1 MKKNLKI
8 PGGMAGLVM
17 AAVIATVPAQA
28 GEFSDGNEFAA
39 GEEFTD
45 AIQENVD
52 EEKEI
57 ISDNENVPDVQ
68 NENGEE
74 AVGAANLEDFV
85 INNGVLV
92 EIKIQIWNGQVSVI

>member
-8 PGGMAGLVM
+8 PGVMAGLVM
-17 AAVIATVPAQA
+17 AAVIATVPAHA

-45 AIQENVD
+45 AIQGNVD

-57 ISDNENVPDVQ
+57 ISRQ
-68 NENGEE
+68 
-74 AVGAANLEDFV
+74 
-85 INNGVLV
+85 
-92 EIKIQIWNGQVSVI
+92 